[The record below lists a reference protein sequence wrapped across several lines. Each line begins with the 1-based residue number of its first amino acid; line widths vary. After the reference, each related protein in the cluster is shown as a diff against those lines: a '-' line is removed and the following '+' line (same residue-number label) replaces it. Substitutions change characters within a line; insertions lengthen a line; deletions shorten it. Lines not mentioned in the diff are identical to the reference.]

1 MYNCKYCPAEFTHT
15 SNMSRHIRLKA
26 VHGGGKNTLNE
37 TVENGFQS
45 DNSNLLS
52 STVHEPDPLVDPP
65 ADEDFEMI
73 LPECSQEEEQ
83 AIRPELV
90 ENNNATP
97 QREVKEPDVAEADEL
112 VHPEAILYSE
122 EIELQQ
128 EQPSAAEVQ
137 PELTAATLGAEQEQA
152 GQ

>member
-1 MYNCKYCPAEFTHT
+1 M
-15 SNMSRHIRLKA
+15 
-26 VHGGGKNTLNE
+26 
-37 TVENGFQS
+37 
-45 DNSNLLS
+45 
-52 STVHEPDPLVDPP
+52 DPP

-90 ENNNATP
+90 ENNNANP
-97 QREVKEPDVAEADEL
+97 QREVAEADEL